1 MCCSKLNSAEL
12 NLLFSLKISCYSCKK
27 KKKKSHVEQD
37 ISITPENLVPV
48 FISDHVVLLHHFSML
63 EVGFSCEHLIW
74 AKYTEGGVLCIHLD
88 ALVSVYRGFRLCSHG
103 NREVSYSVPWLRRC
117 VSLCLSVCLT
127 NYPSKRE

>member
-12 NLLFSLKISCYSCKK
+12 NLLFSLKISLKN
-27 KKKKSHVEQD
+27 HVEQD

-74 AKYTEGGVLCIHLD
+74 AKYTVGGVLCIHLD
-88 ALVSVYRGFRLCSHG
+88 ALVSVYRGFRLCSHR

>member
-27 KKKKSHVEQD
+27 KKRVMLNRIFPLPQKTLSLFLLVIMLSCCI
-37 ISITPENLVPV
+37 ISQCWKLVSPV
-48 FISDHVVLLHHFSML
+48 STSS
-63 EVGFSCEHLIW
+63 GQS
-74 AKYTEGGVLCIHLD
+74 TQRGGVLCIHLD